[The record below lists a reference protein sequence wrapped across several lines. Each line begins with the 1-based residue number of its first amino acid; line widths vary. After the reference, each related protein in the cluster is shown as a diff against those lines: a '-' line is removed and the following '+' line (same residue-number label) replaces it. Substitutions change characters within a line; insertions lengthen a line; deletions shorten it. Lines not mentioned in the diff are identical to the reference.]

1 MKPVNLLP
9 DQHRPHVAGGQSGSA
24 YVVLGVLG
32 VLLVMVIGYVFTTN
46 SVNDKKSKTTVA
58 KQEAD
63 RLEAQVKDLG
73 PFGDFSQV
81 KQTRVAS
88 VRELAKGRF
97 DWERFMRELSL
108 ILPEDGWLRGADAS
122 ATGDL
127 EGGNG
132 TDTGEA
138 TGEPLAR
145 LTGCTRRQSDVAD
158 LMLRL
163 RKLHRVSD
171 VTLNESKRDDAG
183 GDAGADSCGRY
194 YAFDVT
200 VAFVAT
206 VKDETPPGATRVPAT
221 LGGGS

>member
-9 DQHRPHVAGGQSGSA
+9 DQYRPHVVGGQSGSA

-32 VLLVMVIGYVFTTN
+32 VLLVMVVGYVFATN
-46 SVNDKKSKTTVA
+46 SVNEKESKTTVA
-58 KQEAD
+58 KQEAK

-73 PFGDFSQV
+73 AFGDFSQV
-81 KQTRVAS
+81 KETRIAS

-97 DWERFMRELSL
+97 DWERFMRELGL
-108 ILPEDGWLRGADAS
+108 ILPEDSWLRGADAS
-122 ATGDL
+122 VTGDL

-132 TDTGEA
+132 TQSGEA
-138 TGEPLAR
+138 SGEPLAR
-145 LTGCTRRQSDVAD
+145 LTGCTRRQADVAT

-163 RKLHRVSD
+163 GKLHRVSD
-171 VTLNESKRDDAG
+171 VTLNESKRDDSG
-183 GDAGADSCGRY
+183 GDAGADSCGSY

-200 VAFVAT
+200 VAFLAA
-206 VKDETPPGATRVPAT
+206 VKDETPPGATGVPAT